1 MKKLPL
7 LLLLVIVGTLGTVAL
22 VLLYNLPFDGRDRA
36 PQQPLAF
43 SHKTHAGD
51 NNIDCRYC
59 HRQASVSTSAGIP
72 DLETCRS
79 CHLFIAKDHPDV
91 KKLLDYYDRK
101 EPIPWVR
108 VYHLPDHVY
117 FPHRMHLRAGV
128 ACNSCHG
135 EVAGM
140 ERISRQAS
148 LKMGWC
154 LDCHREYQ
162 ASIDCWTCHI

>member
-7 LLLLVIVGTLGTVAL
+7 LLLLVMIGALGTVAL
-22 VLLYNLPFDGRDRA
+22 VLLYNLPFDGRDRS
-36 PQQPLAF
+36 PQQPLNF

-51 NNIDCRYC
+51 HAIDCRYC
-59 HRQASVSTSAGIP
+59 HRLASVSTTAGIP

-79 CHLFIAKDHPDV
+79 CHLFIAKDHPEV
-91 KKLLDYYDRK
+91 KKLLDYWDRK

-108 VYHLPDHVY
+108 VYQLPDHVY

-128 ACNSCHG
+128 ECRSCHG
-135 EVAGM
+135 EVATM
-140 ERISRQAS
+140 ERVNREAS

-154 LDCHREYQ
+154 LDCHREYR